1 MSDDIETSNR
11 VYMTDEQFVSYSREQ
26 RRHHA
31 MMEHHSRR
39 QADGAALAHEA
50 AAKMAERSLDPKEKR
65 DWFAGQ
71 ALQAIIA
78 KMPEARFAGDPAS
91 YEKAAMAAFYYA
103 DAMLAARKGGDA

>member
-1 MSDDIETSNR
+1 MSDAIN
-11 VYMTDEQFVSYSREQ
+11 
-26 RRHHA
+26 
-31 MMEHHSRR
+31 
-39 QADGAALAHEA
+39 DGGPAFPQIDNTGQNGDG
-50 AAKMAERSLDPKEKR
+50 MSLR

-78 KMPEARFAGDPAS
+78 KMPEARFAADPAS